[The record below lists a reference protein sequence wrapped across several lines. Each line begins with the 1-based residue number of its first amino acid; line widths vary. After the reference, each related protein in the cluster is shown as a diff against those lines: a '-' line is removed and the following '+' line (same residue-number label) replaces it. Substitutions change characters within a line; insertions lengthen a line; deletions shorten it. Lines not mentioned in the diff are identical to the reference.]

1 MLDIKQFVKEWFENN
16 SAMEFEI
23 YPYETAERMIQEAFE
38 QESEL
43 KETETDQDDVRTDYG
58 M

>member
-1 MLDIKQFVKEWFENN
+1 MLDIKQFVKEWYENN
-16 SAMEFEI
+16 SSMEFEI
-23 YPYETAERMIQEAFE
+23 YPYETAERMIQEALN
-38 QESEL
+38 QEEKL